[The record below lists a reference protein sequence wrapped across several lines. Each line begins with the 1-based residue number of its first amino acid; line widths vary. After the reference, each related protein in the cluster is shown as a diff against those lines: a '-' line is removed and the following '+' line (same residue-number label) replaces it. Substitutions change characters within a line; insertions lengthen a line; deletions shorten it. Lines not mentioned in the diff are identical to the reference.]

1 MPPTY
6 RPPAT
11 ATAAVA
17 AAIEAADA
25 LATTPK
31 ETTMTAAYTTRHDAI
46 AYVAEIIENGQA
58 LADEFNVD
66 AIVDDCFTFNADAQ
80 AFLLVA
86 DSAEFWESVQR
97 HAYAEFP
104 ARFEEGALDATD
116 AEGKVT
122 GWTVLTLVVGVDHDD
137 AGDVEIDTIPYI
149 TDAPEEPEDRDDLDR
164 QLRAHGW
171 HLVDAEPVNDEAY
184 RVARTS

>member
-1 MPPTY
+1 MQN
-6 RPPAT
+6 
-11 ATAAVA
+11 
-17 AAIEAADA
+17 
-25 LATTPK
+25 TT
-31 ETTMTAAYTTRHDAI
+31 TAAYTTRDDAI

-66 AIVDDCFTFNADAQ
+66 AIVDDCFTFNTDAQ
-80 AFLLVA
+80 AFVLTA
-86 DSAEFWESVQR
+86 DSDGFWDSVQR

-104 ARFEEGALDATD
+104 AEFEPE
-116 AEGKVT
+116 AEDEIGDNGEPT
-122 GWTVLTLVVGVDHDD
+122 GRTVLTLVVGVDHDD
-137 AGDVEIDTIPYI
+137 AGDVEIDSIPYV

-171 HLVDAEPVNDEAY
+171 RLVDAEPVNEEPY

>member
-1 MPPTY
+1 MS
-6 RPPAT
+6 
-11 ATAAVA
+11 
-17 AAIEAADA
+17 
-25 LATTPK
+25 TT
-31 ETTMTAAYTTRHDAI
+31 YTTRHDAI

-66 AIVDDCFTFNADAQ
+66 AIVDDCFTFDADAQ
-80 AFLLVA
+80 AFVLTA
-86 DSAEFWESVQR
+86 DSDGFWDSVQR
-97 HAYAEFP
+97 NVYDEFP

-116 AEGKVT
+116 ATGKPT
-122 GWTVLTLVVGVDHDD
+122 GRTVLTLVVGVDHDD
-137 AGDVEIDTIPYI
+137 AGDVEIDTIPYV

-171 HLVDAEPVNDEAY
+171 HLVDAEPVNGEAY